1 MLCNV
6 KVNGDRRKPSLSFLV
21 GFSKETSA
29 IYDPFFLFL
38 CSVFRK
44 KKYFFLMLLDSIDI
58 KNEFKK
64 IKKILF

>member
-21 GFSKETSA
+21 GFSKGTSA

-44 KKYFFLMLLDSIDI
+44 KNIFLMLLDSIDI
-58 KNEFKK
+58 KNEF
-64 IKKILF
+64 